1 MGRRGLWAFESGGIK
16 PSGPRADRCPARLC
30 WGTQGRR
37 IQIPTGEGPPN
48 PSGWCRGPPFS
59 GLPASELRA
68 GKGHAIVWTLLSVIF
83 PSPHSPSL
91 PSTRHPQ
98 ILARVLW
105 KGARYSVTEQK
116 NTCCVPSAPPNT
128 SCCEGPRGRLPH
140 NERESYRP

>member
-1 MGRRGLWAFESGGIK
+1 MGRRGFWACESGGIK
-16 PSGPRADRCPARLC
+16 PSAPRADGCPARLC
-30 WGTQGRR
+30 WGTQGRG

-48 PSGWCRGPPFS
+48 PSGRCRGPPFS

-68 GKGHAIVWTLLSVIF
+68 RKGHAIVCPLLSVLF

-105 KGARYSVTEQK
+105 IQSQNRKTPAVCLQSLPMPHVVKGPEEGFLTMKEKATD
-116 NTCCVPSAPPNT
+116 PN
-128 SCCEGPRGRLPH
+128 
-140 NERESYRP
+140 